1 MRQNFLTIRTRAPLE
16 YYVSSQYPRLY
27 NMIFNK
33 PDLELIE
40 KLFRH
45 WITTK
50 NGIIKS
56 IFVSK
61 YLKIKTMFIQN

>member
-1 MRQNFLTIRTRAPLE
+1 
-16 YYVSSQYPRLY
+16 
-27 NMIFNK
+27 MIFNK
-33 PDLELIE
+33 PDFELIE

-45 WITTK
+45 WITTI